1 MKAVFYQHKMSKRKR
16 TSKRPA
22 THQELK
28 GFQIQINEFGQ
39 IESTFGIDKINT
51 FLNEHVEDRK
61 LNEKPEDSS
70 DQEEE

>member
-1 MKAVFYQHKMSKRKR
+1 MSKRKR

>member
-1 MKAVFYQHKMSKRKR
+1 MSKRKR

-51 FLNEHVEDRK
+51 FLNEHVEDRQ
-61 LNEKPEDSS
+61 LGEKAEDGPDS
-70 DQEEE
+70 EEE